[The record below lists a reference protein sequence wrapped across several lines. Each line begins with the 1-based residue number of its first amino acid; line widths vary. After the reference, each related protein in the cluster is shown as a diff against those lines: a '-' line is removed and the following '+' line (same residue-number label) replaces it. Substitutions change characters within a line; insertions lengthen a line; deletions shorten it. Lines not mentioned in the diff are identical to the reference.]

1 MRMRCQ
7 AVERWRDDAS
17 KERHSVVFKYI
28 NILDVNIS
36 KSLRICATYKLI
48 LAIDEPG
55 GNRNRND
62 KY

>member
-7 AVERWRDDAS
+7 AVDQRWRDDAS

-36 KSLRICATYKLI
+36 KSLRICAIYKLMLCIMGIQSSIDII
-48 LAIDEPG
+48 L
-55 GNRNRND
+55 
-62 KY
+62 